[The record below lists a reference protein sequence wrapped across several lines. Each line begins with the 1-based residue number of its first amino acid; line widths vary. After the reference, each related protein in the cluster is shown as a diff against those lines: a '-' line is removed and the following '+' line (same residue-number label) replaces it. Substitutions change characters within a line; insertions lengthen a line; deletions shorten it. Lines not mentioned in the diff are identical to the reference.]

1 MGTRPVPLHKRS
13 LSQPALSQG
22 VRGKLVFHTDTR
34 ARARAFI
41 RAFSDADRELTAR
54 RVEVYV
60 MAWVPIP
67 QRRRRGNGYNRAF
80 PQEAW
85 RWRPQRR
92 TSLRT
97 IRLRPCT
104 NAG

>member
-1 MGTRPVPLHKRS
+1 MGTRPVPLHQLF
-13 LSQPALSQG
+13 LSHPALSQG
-22 VRGKLVFHTDTR
+22 VRGKLVFNADTR

-54 RVEVYV
+54 EVEVYV
-60 MAWVPIP
+60 MAWAPIP
-67 QRRRRGNGYNRAF
+67 QRRRGNGYNRAF
-80 PQEAW
+80 LQEAW

>member
-1 MGTRPVPLHKRS
+1 MGTRPVPLQQLS

-22 VRGKLVFHTDTR
+22 VREKLVFNTDTR

-60 MAWVPIP
+60 MAWIPIP
-67 QRRRRGNGYNRAF
+67 QRRRGNGYNRAF
-80 PQEAW
+80 PQEAS
-85 RWRPQRR
+85 RWRPPRR

-97 IRLRPCT
+97 VRLRPCT